1 MTSTID
7 ATEGPASLAG
17 DADLLQGAVR
27 EAGALALTYFERKI
41 ETMRKP
47 DGTPVSE
54 ADLAVDRLLHAR
66 LTAARPGY
74 GWLSEESA
82 DDKSRTGLRAVWVVD
97 PIDGTRGFLEGQ
109 TDWTV
114 VVALVV
120 DGRPALASVFNP
132 ARDEMFTA
140 RRGQGA
146 WLNGRRM
153 TAGDAPAIENAR
165 MIAPQKMFRRGIWA
179 EPWPEMQHLRVHSI
193 AYRLALVA
201 AGRAEATISLGE
213 KKEWDIAAPA
223 LLVEEAGGLITAIDG
238 SAFTFN
244 KEITRLNGLVAA
256 GHALHE
262 LLIARTKQVAAA

>member
-1 MTSTID
+1 MTNIIEAS
-7 ATEGPASLAG
+7 EGPASLAG
-17 DADLLQGAVR
+17 DAGLLQEAVR

-82 DDKSRTGLRAVWVVD
+82 DDKRRMEMRAVWVVD
-97 PIDGTRGFLEGQ
+97 PIDGTRGFLEGR

-114 VVALVV
+114 AVALVV
-120 DGRPALASVFNP
+120 DGRPALSSVFNP
-132 ARDEMFTA
+132 AKDEMFTA
-140 RRGQGA
+140 GRGRGA
-146 WLNGRRM
+146 HLNGRRM

-165 MIAPQKMFRRGIWA
+165 MIAPQRMFRKGIWG
-179 EPWPEMQHLRVHSI
+179 EPWPEMRHLWANSI

-201 AGRAEATISLGE
+201 AGRAEATISLSE

-223 LLVEEAGGLITAIDG
+223 LLVEEAGGVVTGIDG

-256 GHALHE
+256 GRALHE